1 MLFNSHRFHY
11 SRSFHKYSRT
21 ANMEKSRTFQE
32 QTNMFPISRTF
43 PGHDVFFKDY
53 SRPVQTKLKSC
64 FHQLVWSAFFY
75 VNLRSQSN
83 QFTWTQPCILT
94 YTNSM
99 TWINGQFEQIIVT
112 AYHWVFMVF
121 NTSKCIPWFKK
132 FAMDFGK

>member
-1 MLFNSHRFHY
+1 
-11 SRSFHKYSRT
+11 
-21 ANMEKSRTFQE
+21 MEKSRTFQE
-32 QTNMFPISRTF
+32 QTKMFPISRTF

-64 FHQLVWSAFFY
+64 FHQLLWCS
-75 VNLRSQSN
+75 LLLCQSQVTIKPLD

>member
-1 MLFNSHRFHY
+1 
-11 SRSFHKYSRT
+11 
-21 ANMEKSRTFQE
+21 MEKSRTFQE

-43 PGHDVFFKDY
+43 PGHDVFFKACANQVEELF
-53 SRPVQTKLKSC
+53 SPTFVVSLLLCQ
-64 FHQLVWSAFFY
+64 
-75 VNLRSQSN
+75 SQVTIKPLD

-121 NTSKCIPWFKK
+121 NTSKCIPWFKT